1 MSATTAGVAALPAA
15 GLAVLATALAVAGLV
30 VLAITVGTAR
40 RPGEPIPD
48 LTEYLRRWS
57 VLHGGYDPSQ
67 ARVTGG
73 WLRLVYH
80 LAAAPAR
87 RGVRPNALTVA
98 GVWTGAAALLPAAA
112 GGRWLLAAA
121 GVVAVSGL
129 LDSLDGAVASLTG
142 RVTRFGYVLDSV
154 ADRVVDG
161 VYLVVLYLAGA
172 AGPVCVLAGAAT
184 VLLEYTRARAGAAGF
199 AEVGIVT
206 PGERPTRIV
215 VTALGLLATA
225 VAPGLPV
232 AVTVAAAVIAG
243 LTTLSWLLLIRVVHR
258 GLTGAAPPG

>member
-1 MSATTAGVAALPAA
+1 MTAGTATGAPA
-15 GLAVLATALAVAGLV
+15 GLILLAVALAVVGLV
-30 VLAITVGTAR
+30 VLAVAVTTAR
-40 RPGEPIPD
+40 RPGEPTPD

-57 VLHGGYDPSQ
+57 VLHGGYDPSR
-67 ARVTGG
+67 ARVTRG

-87 RGVRPNALTVA
+87 RGVHPDALTAA
-98 GVWTGAAALLPAAA
+98 GVWTGALALLPAAA
-112 GGRWLLAAA
+112 GGRWLFAAA

-172 AGPVCVLAGAAT
+172 GGLACVLAGAAT
-184 VLLEYTRARAGAAGF
+184 VLLEYTRARSGAAGF
-199 AEVGIVT
+199 AEVGVVT

-215 VTALGLLATA
+215 VTVLGLLAVA
-225 VAPGLPV
+225 LAPGLPV
-232 AVTVAAAVIAG
+232 AATAAAAIIAG
-243 LTTLSWLLLIRVVHR
+243 LAAFSWLLLLRVVHR